1 MPHPFLLWLFACACV
16 GSAWA
21 DDPAAGAP
29 PASPRFGIDSAKAY
43 AHAGLELYHLDPSYP
58 ASQARSSALDAN
70 TAIQVLAQAHAYR
83 LVARLGAAS
92 GYPKEPFPARSGNTG
107 KDGRITYYA
116 LGISEASL
124 RLRLGQ
130 PETDQGIR
138 IGWMPLQGNPEAVLY
153 GNYLARYQPY
163 PVFVARGAAAW
174 DSLGSLAPRVA
185 GALLALG
192 RPDGLLRAEGWL
204 VKDDRDYSW
213 LAFLSGQAPR
223 KIKWGLGVSG
233 YRVFTPGENLVTPA
247 KEPATGDTAGSVFID
262 DDLPGSG
269 DTVYFTY
276 SATLYSARASLD
288 FASLA
293 GSASAGRYGG
303 VFAEAALLGWNVYPP
318 YYPDRWS
325 RFAWTAGTWIPTF
338 GWLDAC
344 LAQVEWRRPGDEFLI
359 GTLNGSWHPTPV
371 PSGYGVN
378 QPPDNGGPN
387 PEFANPPEPRRRA
400 SPWRSGLLLAK
411 RLGRHAEIQALS
423 LTYESSAGRE
433 SQWLGRIVFRI
444 P

>member
-1 MPHPFLLWLFACACV
+1 M
-16 GSAWA
+16 
-21 DDPAAGAP
+21 
-29 PASPRFGIDSAKAY
+29 AY
-43 AHAGLELYHLDPSYP
+43 AHAGIEVYRLDQSYP
-58 ASQARSSALDAN
+58 APHARSSAFDAH
-70 TAIQVLAQAHAYR
+70 TAIEVLAQAHAYR

-92 GYPKEPFPARSGNTG
+92 SYPKEPIPAGSGNTL
-107 KDGRITYYA
+107 KDGRTTYYA

-124 RLRLGQ
+124 RLRLG
-130 PETDQGIR
+130 PSETDQGIR

-153 GNYLARYQPY
+153 GNYLARFQPY
-163 PVFVARGAAAW
+163 PMFVARGAETW

-223 KIKWGLGVSG
+223 KIKWGLGISG

-247 KEPATGDTAGSVFID
+247 KEPTGVSAGGEFID
-262 DDLPGSG
+262 ADLPGSG

-293 GSASAGRYGG
+293 GSASEGRYGG

-318 YYPDRWS
+318 YYSDRWS

-344 LAQVEWRRPGDEFLI
+344 MAQVEWRRPEDEFLI
-359 GTLNGSWHPTPV
+359 GTLNGSWYPTPV
-371 PSGYGVN
+371 PSGY
-378 QPPDNGGPN
+378 GGPN
-387 PEFANPPEPRRRA
+387 PEFANPPAPRRRA

-411 RLGRHAEIQALS
+411 RLGRHAEIQARS